1 MTYINNN
8 IMDIILVRNPLLDIV
23 NRIGSTIANV
33 GKRIIPIQYL
43 KFIGKICINDNITM
57 VVK

>member
-1 MTYINNN
+1 MTYTY
-8 IMDIILVRNPLLDIV
+8 IMDIILVRNPLVDIV

-33 GKRIIPIQYL
+33 GKRIIHIQYL
-43 KFIGKICINDNITM
+43 TFIGKIFINDNITM